1 MNSKQWIYI
10 YETIKSFVET
20 YKGKPPDDQA
30 TSKLMDLYENIMSH
44 SINDRAKSKDMDS
57 QLTNIFDYLFKII
70 HCLELEGK
78 PI

>member
-10 YETIKSFVET
+10 YEKIKNFVET